1 MVTKRMNLEELEKID
16 SKKMY
21 QTYDKWPEI
30 AKDGFDNDFEKFD
43 AKGIDHVVFS
53 GMGGSGSIGDV
64 ISAILSKEDIH
75 VSNVKGYHLPKTV
88 DSNTLVISTS
98 VSGNTKE
105 TLTVLEK
112 AQKTDAKIAIF
123 SSGGMIQKFSK
134 TNNLFFQ
141 EISMIHSPRA
151 SFPKFLFA
159 ILNILKEIIPI
170 KKTDMEEAISSL
182 EITRNNIFS
191 NNLTEDN
198 ISLKL
203 AEWIKGIP
211 LIYYPGGLQSAAI
224 RFKNSLQENSK
235 MHVITEELI
244 ESCHNGIVAWKINS
258 KVQPILM
265 RGQNDH
271 IKTIERWNILKEF
284 FTDKKIGY
292 FEIES
297 INGNILSKIVNLVYL
312 LDYSSIYHAV
322 LNHIDPSPVNAI
334 DFVKNKL

>member
-1 MVTKRMNLEELEKID
+1 MKIENLEKID

-30 AKDGFDNDFEKFD
+30 AKNSFDNDFEKFD
-43 AKGIDHVVFS
+43 TKGIDHIVFS

-64 ISAILSKEDIH
+64 VSAILSKEDIH

-88 DSNTLVISTS
+88 DSNSLVVATS
-98 VSGNTKE
+98 ISGNTKE

-112 AQKTDAKIAIF
+112 AQKTDAKIAVF
-123 SSGGMIQKFSK
+123 SSGGMIQKFSE

-151 SFPKFLFA
+151 SFPKFLFS

-170 KKTDMEEAISSL
+170 KEIDIKEAISSL
-182 EITRNNIFS
+182 EITRNSIFS
-191 NNLTEDN
+191 NNLTEEN

-203 AEWIKGIP
+203 AEWIKEIP
-211 LIYYPGGLQSAAI
+211 LIYYPWGLQSAAI

-235 MHVITEELI
+235 THVITEDVI
-244 ESCHNGIVAWKINS
+244 ESCHNDIVAWEKNS
-258 KVQPILM
+258 NVQPILI
-265 RGQNDH
+265 RGHDDH

-284 FTDKKIGY
+284 FRDGKIEF
-292 FEIES
+292 FEIKS
-297 INGNILSKIVNLVYL
+297 VDGNILSKIVNLVYL
-312 LDYSSIYHAV
+312 LDYASIYHAV
-322 LNHIDPSPVNAI
+322 LKKIDPSPVNAI
-334 DFVKNKL
+334 DFVKARL

>member
-1 MVTKRMNLEELEKID
+1 MEIEDLEKID

-30 AKDGFDNDFEKFD
+30 AKNSFDNDFEKFD
-43 AKGIDHVVFS
+43 TKGIDHIVFS

-64 ISAILSKEDIH
+64 VSAILSKEDIH

-88 DSNTLVISTS
+88 DSNSLVVATS
-98 VSGNTKE
+98 ISGNTKE

-112 AQKTDAKIAIF
+112 AQKTDAKIAVF
-123 SSGGMIQKFSK
+123 SSGGMIQKFSE

-151 SFPKFLFA
+151 SFPKFLFS

-170 KKTDMEEAISSL
+170 KEIDIKEAISSL
-182 EITRNNIFS
+182 EITRNSIFS
-191 NNLTEDN
+191 NNLTEEN

-203 AEWIKGIP
+203 AEWIKEIP
-211 LIYYPGGLQSAAI
+211 LIYYPWGLQSAAI

-235 MHVITEELI
+235 THVITEDVI
-244 ESCHNGIVAWKINS
+244 ESCHNDIVAWEKNS
-258 KVQPILM
+258 NVQPILI
-265 RGQNDH
+265 RGNDDH
-271 IKTIERWNILKEF
+271 IKTIERWDILKEF
-284 FTDKKIGY
+284 FIDKKIEF
-292 FEIES
+292 FEIKS
-297 INGNILSKIVNLVYL
+297 IDGNILSKLVNLVYL
-312 LDYSSIYHAV
+312 LDYASIYHAV
-322 LNHIDPSPVNAI
+322 LNKIDPSPVSAI

>member
-1 MVTKRMNLEELEKID
+1 MNIRDLEKID
-16 SKKMY
+16 SKKMH

-30 AKDGFDNDFEKFD
+30 AKNGFDNDFKKFD
-43 AKGIDHVVFS
+43 AKGIDHIVFS

-112 AQKTDAKIAIF
+112 AQKTDAKIAVF

-170 KKTDMEEAISSL
+170 KKTHMEEAISSL

-265 RGQNDH
+265 RGHNDH

-284 FTDKKIGY
+284 FKDKKIEC

>member
-1 MVTKRMNLEELEKID
+1 MEIEDLEKID

-30 AKDGFDNDFEKFD
+30 AKNSFDNDFEKFD
-43 AKGIDHVVFS
+43 TKGIDHIVFS

-64 ISAILSKEDIH
+64 VSAILSKEDIH

-88 DSNTLVISTS
+88 DSNSLVVATS
-98 VSGNTKE
+98 ISGNTKE

-112 AQKTDAKIAIF
+112 AQKTDAKIAVF
-123 SSGGMIQKFSK
+123 SSGGMLQKFSE

-151 SFPKFLFA
+151 SFPKFLFS

-170 KKTDMEEAISSL
+170 KEIDIKEAISSL
-182 EITRNNIFS
+182 EITRNSIFS
-191 NNLTEDN
+191 NNLTEEN

-203 AEWIKGIP
+203 AEWIKEIP
-211 LIYYPGGLQSAAI
+211 LIYYPWGLQSAAI

-235 MHVITEELI
+235 THVITEDVI
-244 ESCHNGIVAWKINS
+244 ESCHNDIVAWEKNS
-258 KVQPILM
+258 NVQPILI
-265 RGQNDH
+265 RGNDDH
-271 IKTIERWNILKEF
+271 IKTIERWDILKEF
-284 FTDKKIGY
+284 FNDKKIEF
-292 FEIES
+292 FEIKS
-297 INGNILSKIVNLVYL
+297 IDGNILSKLVNLVYS
-312 LDYSSIYHAV
+312 LDYASIYHAV
-322 LNHIDPSPVNAI
+322 LNKIDPSPVSAI

>member
-1 MVTKRMNLEELEKID
+1 MNVKDLEKID

-21 QTYDKWPEI
+21 QAYDKWPEI
-30 AKDGFDNDFEKFD
+30 AKDGFGSDFKKFD
-43 AKGIDHVVFS
+43 SKGIDHIVFS

-88 DSNTLVISTS
+88 DSNSLVISTS

-123 SSGGMIQKFSK
+123 SSGGMIQEFSK
-134 TNNLFFQ
+134 THNLFFQ
-141 EISMIHSPRA
+141 EISMMHSPRA
-151 SFPKFLFA
+151 SFPKFLFS
-159 ILNILKEIIPI
+159 ILNILREIIPI
-170 KKTDMEEAISSL
+170 KKTDVEEAISSL
-182 EITRNNIFS
+182 EITRNTIFS

-203 AEWIKGIP
+203 AEWIKDIP
-211 LIYYPGGLQSAAI
+211 LIYYPWGLQSTAI

-235 MHVITEELI
+235 IHAITEDVI
-244 ESCHNGIVAWKINS
+244 EACHNDIVAWEKNS
-258 KVQPILM
+258 KVQPILI
-265 RGQNDH
+265 RGYNDH

-284 FTDKKIGY
+284 FNEKGIDY

-297 INGNILSKIVNLVYL
+297 VSGNILSKIVNLVYL
-312 LDYSSIYHAV
+312 LDYSSIYNAV
-322 LNHIDPSPVNAI
+322 LNQIDPTPVNAI
-334 DFVKNKL
+334 DFVKSRL

>member
-1 MVTKRMNLEELEKID
+1 MKIENLEKID

-30 AKDGFDNDFEKFD
+30 AKNSFDNGFEKFD
-43 AKGIDHVVFS
+43 TKGIDHIVFS

-64 ISAILSKEDIH
+64 VSAILSKEDIH

-88 DSNTLVISTS
+88 DSNSLVVATS
-98 VSGNTKE
+98 ISGNTKE

-112 AQKTDAKIAIF
+112 AQKTDAKIAVF
-123 SSGGMIQKFSK
+123 SSGGMIQKFSE

-151 SFPKFLFA
+151 SFPKFLFS

-170 KKTDMEEAISSL
+170 KEIDIKEAISSL
-182 EITRNNIFS
+182 EITRNSIFS
-191 NNLTEDN
+191 NNLTEEN

-203 AEWIKGIP
+203 AEWIKEIP
-211 LIYYPGGLQSAAI
+211 LIYYPWGLQSAAI

-235 MHVITEELI
+235 THVITEDVI
-244 ESCHNGIVAWKINS
+244 ESCHNDIVAWEKNS
-258 KVQPILM
+258 NVQPILI
-265 RGQNDH
+265 RGNDDH
-271 IKTIERWNILKEF
+271 IKTIERWDILKEF
-284 FTDKKIGY
+284 FNDKKIEF
-292 FEIES
+292 FEIKS
-297 INGNILSKIVNLVYL
+297 IDGNILSKLVNLVYS
-312 LDYSSIYHAV
+312 LDYASIYHAV
-322 LNHIDPSPVNAI
+322 LNKIDPSPVSAI

>member
-1 MVTKRMNLEELEKID
+1 MKIENLEKID

-30 AKDGFDNDFEKFD
+30 AKNSFDNDFEKFD
-43 AKGIDHVVFS
+43 TKGIDHIVFS

-64 ISAILSKEDIH
+64 VSAILSKEDIH

-88 DSNTLVISTS
+88 DSNSLVVATS
-98 VSGNTKE
+98 ISGNTKE

-112 AQKTDAKIAIF
+112 AQKTDAKIAVF
-123 SSGGMIQKFSK
+123 SSGGMIQKFSE

-151 SFPKFLFA
+151 SFPKFLFS

-170 KKTDMEEAISSL
+170 KEIDIKEAISSL
-182 EITRNNIFS
+182 EITRNSIFS
-191 NNLTEDN
+191 NNLTEEN

-203 AEWIKGIP
+203 AEWIKEIP
-211 LIYYPGGLQSAAI
+211 LIYYPWGLQSAAI

-235 MHVITEELI
+235 THVITEDVI
-244 ESCHNGIVAWKINS
+244 ESCHNDIVAWEKNS
-258 KVQPILM
+258 NVQPILI
-265 RGQNDH
+265 RGHDDY
-271 IKTIERWNILKEF
+271 IKTIERWDILKEF
-284 FTDKKIGY
+284 FRDRKIEF
-292 FEIES
+292 FEIKS
-297 INGNILSKIVNLVYL
+297 VDGNILSKIVNLVYL

-322 LNHIDPSPVNAI
+322 LNQIDPSPVIAI

>member
-1 MVTKRMNLEELEKID
+1 MNVKDLEKID

-21 QTYDKWPEI
+21 QAYDKWPEI
-30 AKDGFDNDFEKFD
+30 AKNGFGSDFKKFD
-43 AKGIDHVVFS
+43 SKGIDHIVFS

-88 DSNTLVISTS
+88 DSNSLVISTS

-123 SSGGMIQKFSK
+123 SSGGMIQEFSK
-134 TNNLFFQ
+134 THNLFFQ
-141 EISMIHSPRA
+141 EISMMHSPRA
-151 SFPKFLFA
+151 SFPKFLFS
-159 ILNILKEIIPI
+159 ILNILREIIPI
-170 KKTDMEEAISSL
+170 KKTDVEEAISSL
-182 EITRNNIFS
+182 EITRNTIFS

-203 AEWIKGIP
+203 AEWIKDIP
-211 LIYYPGGLQSAAI
+211 LIYYPWGLQSTAI

-235 MHVITEELI
+235 IHAITEDVI
-244 ESCHNGIVAWKINS
+244 EACHNDIVAWEKNS
-258 KVQPILM
+258 KVQPILI
-265 RGQNDH
+265 RGYNDH

-284 FTDKKIGY
+284 FNEKGIDY

-297 INGNILSKIVNLVYL
+297 VSGNILSKIVNLVYL
-312 LDYSSIYHAV
+312 LDYSSIYNAV
-322 LNHIDPSPVNAI
+322 LNQIDPTPVNAI
-334 DFVKNKL
+334 DFVKSRL

>member
-1 MVTKRMNLEELEKID
+1 MNVEDLEKID

-30 AKDGFDNDFEKFD
+30 AKNGFDNDFKKFD
-43 AKGIDHVVFS
+43 AKGIDHIVFS

-88 DSNTLVISTS
+88 DSNSLVIATS

-112 AQKTDAKIAIF
+112 AQKTDAKIAVF
-123 SSGGMIQKFSK
+123 SSGGMLQKFSK

-170 KKTDMEEAISSL
+170 KKIQVEEAISSL

-203 AEWIKGIP
+203 ADWIKGIP

-235 MHVITEELI
+235 MHAITEELI

-265 RGQNDH
+265 RGHDDH
-271 IKTIERWNILKEF
+271 TKTIERWNILKEF
-284 FTDKKIGY
+284 FIDKKIEC

-297 INGNILSKIVNLVYL
+297 INGNILSKIVNLIYL

>member
-43 AKGIDHVVFS
+43 AKGIDNIVFS

-112 AQKTDAKIAIF
+112 AQKTDAKIAVF
-123 SSGGMIQKFSK
+123 SSGGMLQKFSK

-170 KKTDMEEAISSL
+170 KKIHVEEAISSL

-191 NNLTEDN
+191 NNLTGDN

-203 AEWIKGIP
+203 ADWIKGIP
-211 LIYYPGGLQSAAI
+211 LIYYPWGLQSAAI

-235 MHVITEELI
+235 MHAITEELI

-265 RGQNDH
+265 RGHNDH

-284 FTDKKIGY
+284 FIDKKIEC

-297 INGNILSKIVNLVYL
+297 INGNILSKILNRVYL

-322 LNHIDPSPVNAI
+322 LNHIDPSQVNAI

>member
-1 MVTKRMNLEELEKID
+1 MNAEDLEKID

-43 AKGIDHVVFS
+43 AKGIDHIVFS

-112 AQKTDAKIAIF
+112 AQKTDAKIAVF

-170 KKTDMEEAISSL
+170 KKTQVEEAISSL

-203 AEWIKGIP
+203 ADWIKCIP

-235 MHVITEELI
+235 MHAITEELI

-265 RGQNDH
+265 RGHDDH
-271 IKTIERWNILKEF
+271 TKTIERWNILKEF
-284 FTDKKIGY
+284 FIDKKIEC

>member
-1 MVTKRMNLEELEKID
+1 MNIEDLKKID

-30 AKDGFDNDFEKFD
+30 AKDSFDNDFEKFD
-43 AKGIDHVVFS
+43 TKGIDHIVFS

-64 ISAILSKEDIH
+64 VSAILSKEDIH

-88 DSNTLVISTS
+88 DSNSLVVATS
-98 VSGNTKE
+98 ISGNTKE

-112 AQKTDAKIAIF
+112 AQKTDAKIAVF
-123 SSGGMIQKFSK
+123 SSGGMIQKFSE

-151 SFPKFLFA
+151 SFPKFLFS

-170 KKTDMEEAISSL
+170 KEIDIKEAISSL
-182 EITRNNIFS
+182 EITRNSIFS
-191 NNLTEDN
+191 NNLTEEN

-203 AEWIKGIP
+203 AEWIKEIP
-211 LIYYPGGLQSAAI
+211 LIYYPWGLQSAAI

-235 MHVITEELI
+235 THVITEDVI
-244 ESCHNGIVAWKINS
+244 ESCHNDIVAWEKNS
-258 KVQPILM
+258 NVQPILI
-265 RGQNDH
+265 RGNDDH
-271 IKTIERWNILKEF
+271 IKTIERWDILKEF
-284 FTDKKIGY
+284 FNDKKIEF
-292 FEIES
+292 FEIKS
-297 INGNILSKIVNLVYL
+297 IDGNILSKLVNLVYS
-312 LDYSSIYHAV
+312 LDYASIYHAV
-322 LNHIDPSPVNAI
+322 LNKIDPSPVSAI